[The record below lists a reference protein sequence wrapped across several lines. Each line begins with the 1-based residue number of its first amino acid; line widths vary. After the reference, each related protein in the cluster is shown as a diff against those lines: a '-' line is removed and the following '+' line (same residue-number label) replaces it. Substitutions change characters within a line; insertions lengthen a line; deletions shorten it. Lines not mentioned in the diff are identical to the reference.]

1 MSGVALTAGTHVLI
15 LNLADKVTMLHI
27 IITLEGRPT
36 ENRVMGT
43 TDKGIVSGNRV
54 VIGQAAG

>member
-1 MSGVALTAGTHVLI
+1 MRCQCLSGVAALTAGTHVLI

-36 ENRVMGT
+36 EDRVRRG
-43 TDKGIVSGNRV
+43 DCI
-54 VIGQAAG
+54 